1 MRYLMLLAMLSV
13 ASFSY
18 TQDLD
23 HFVVGTDGGFAVNN
37 KFSLSYTVGE
47 IVTDLARDTVNNIDL
62 TQGFHQ
68 SYISIV
74 SVEDHDFDVDISI
87 FPNPAVDFLNV
98 KISDINKANNLSMY
112 DVSGKL
118 LSQQQINNNEF
129 KISFSRVSTGNY
141 ILVFTKDDNKIKT
154 IKVQKSH

>member
-1 MRYLMLLAMLSV
+1 MLLAMLSV

-23 HFVVGTDGGFAVNN
+23 HFVVGTDGGFVVNN
-37 KFSLSYTVGE
+37 QFSLSYTVGE

-98 KISDINKANNLSMY
+98 KISDINKANKLSMY

-118 LSQQQINNNEF
+118 LSQQQIYNNEF

>member
-1 MRYLMLLAMLSV
+1 MLLAMLSV

-47 IVTDLARDTVNNIDL
+47 IVSDLARDTVNNIDL

-98 KISDINKANNLSMY
+98 KISDINKANKLSMY

-118 LSQQQINNNEF
+118 LSQQQIYNNEF

>member
-1 MRYLMLLAMLSV
+1 MLLAMLSV

-74 SVEDHDFDVDISI
+74 SVENHDFDVDISI

-98 KISDINKANNLSMY
+98 KISDINKANKLSMY

-118 LSQQQINNNEF
+118 LSQQQIYNNEF

-141 ILVFTKDDNKIKT
+141 ILAFTKDDNKIKT

>member
-1 MRYLMLLAMLSV
+1 MRYLMLLVMLSV

-37 KFSLSYTVGE
+37 QFSLSYTVGE

-98 KISDINKANNLSMY
+98 KISDVNKANKLSMY

-118 LSQQQINNNEF
+118 LSQQQIYNNEF

-154 IKVQKSH
+154 IKVHKSH

>member
-1 MRYLMLLAMLSV
+1 MLLAMLSV

-98 KISDINKANNLSMY
+98 KISDINKANKLSMY

-118 LSQQQINNNEF
+118 LSQQQIYNNEF

>member
-1 MRYLMLLAMLSV
+1 MLLAMLSV
-13 ASFSY
+13 ASFSF

-74 SVEDHDFDVDISI
+74 SVENHDFDVDISI

-98 KISDINKANNLSMY
+98 KISDINKANKLSMY

-118 LSQQQINNNEF
+118 LSQQQIYNNEF

>member
-1 MRYLMLLAMLSV
+1 MLLAMLSV
-13 ASFSY
+13 ASFSF

-47 IVTDLARDTVNNIDL
+47 IVSDLARDTVNNIDL

-98 KISDINKANNLSMY
+98 KISDINKANKLSMY

-118 LSQQQINNNEF
+118 LSQQQIYNNEF

>member
-1 MRYLMLLAMLSV
+1 MRYLMFLAMLSV

-23 HFVVGTDGGFAVNN
+23 HSVVGTDGGFAVNN
-37 KFSLSYTVGE
+37 QFSLSYTVGE

-98 KISDINKANNLSMY
+98 KISDINKANKLSMY

-118 LSQQQINNNEF
+118 LSQQQIYNNEF

>member
-1 MRYLMLLAMLSV
+1 MRYLMLLAMLSS

-98 KISDINKANNLSMY
+98 KISDINKANKLSMY

-118 LSQQQINNNEF
+118 LSQQQIYNNEF

>member
-1 MRYLMLLAMLSV
+1 MRYPTLLATLNIAM
-13 ASFSY
+13 FSY
-18 TQDLD
+18 SQDLN
-23 HFVVGTDGGFAVNN
+23 HFVVGTDGGFALNN

-98 KISDINKANNLSMY
+98 KISDVNKANKLSMY

-118 LSQQQINNNEF
+118 LSQQQIYNNEF

>member
-98 KISDINKANNLSMY
+98 KISDINKANKLSMY

-118 LSQQQINNNEF
+118 LSQQQIYNNEF

>member
-37 KFSLSYTVGE
+37 QFSLSYTVGE

-98 KISDINKANNLSMY
+98 KISDINKANKLSMY

-118 LSQQQINNNEF
+118 LSQQQIYNNEF

>member
-74 SVEDHDFDVDISI
+74 SVENHDFDVDISI

-98 KISDINKANNLSMY
+98 KISDINKANKLSMY

-118 LSQQQINNNEF
+118 LSQQQIYNNEF

-141 ILVFTKDDNKIKT
+141 ILAFTKDDNKIKT